1 MFATVRHLTEEPEP
15 ITGAARQRRVVAGD
29 HNRLSTGADT
39 VASSEVRELS
49 NDEVDTVSGGFII
62 GVIIAAELFAI
73 GFAGGVVACNV
84 ANDRPWYEF

>member
-1 MFATVRHLTEEPEP
+1 MRHLTEEPEP
-15 ITGAARQRRVVAGD
+15 IAGATRQSRVVAGD
-29 HNRLSTGADT
+29 HKHLSTGADT